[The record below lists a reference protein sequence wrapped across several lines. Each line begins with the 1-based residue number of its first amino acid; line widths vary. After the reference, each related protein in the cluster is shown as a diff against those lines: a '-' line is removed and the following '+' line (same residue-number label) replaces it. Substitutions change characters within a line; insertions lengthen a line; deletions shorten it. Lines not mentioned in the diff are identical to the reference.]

1 MAWAFFGVVRLDM
14 LCAGV
19 VVGARFLVGWSFLW
33 RGAFSGVLT
42 GECLGAWFCSACL
55 SWLVFFVCCRW
66 CGRGRV
72 VVCVCAVLFHQ

>member
-19 VVGARFLVGWSFLW
+19 GRGARFLVGWSFLW
-33 RGAFSGVLT
+33 SGAFLGVLA
-42 GECLGAWFCSACL
+42 GGVFGAWFCAACL
-55 SWLVFFVCCRW
+55 SWLVFFVFCGR

-72 VVCVCAVLFHQ
+72 VVCVWAVLFHQ